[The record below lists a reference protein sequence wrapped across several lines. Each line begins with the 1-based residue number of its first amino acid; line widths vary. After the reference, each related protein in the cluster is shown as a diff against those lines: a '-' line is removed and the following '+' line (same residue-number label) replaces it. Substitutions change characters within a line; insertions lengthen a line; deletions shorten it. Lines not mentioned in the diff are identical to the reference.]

1 MPETYEVRT
10 FDVRLQGHV
19 ETSTAEFQRMIGQ
32 LETYARWGVQIV
44 VLIVGQI
51 DNDLEKRIEERLL
64 TDWDDEE
71 SARVVHI
78 AVPNVPT

>member
-1 MPETYEVRT
+1 
-10 FDVRLQGHV
+10 
-19 ETSTAEFQRMIGQ
+19 MIGQ

-51 DNDLEKRIEERLL
+51 DNDLKKRIEERLL

-78 AVPNVPT
+78 AVPHVPA